1 MHAGLEEPELQVRPL
16 HGDPPVELTRCQ
28 INYDVFAAE
37 ADEQNALRSKEVEWL
52 VHLIVRDAHAQKRRD
67 EVREFVERF
76 LREASCTQ
84 FALQESNGFWEVHS
98 QGIAHFRGVRRAQ
111 RCGGDCDDDYEDD
124 DDYTAPRSRGRALPL
139 MQVSIQ
145 SRGSHPKD

>member
-1 MHAGLEEPELQVRPL
+1 MDYYVLA
-16 HGDPPVELTRCQ
+16 T
-28 INYDVFAAE
+28 E
-37 ADEQNALRSKEVEWL
+37 ADEQNDLRSKEVEWL

-67 EVREFVERF
+67 EIREFVEKF
-76 LREASCTQ
+76 LPEASCTQ

-111 RCGGDCDDDYEDD
+111 RRGGDSDDDDDDDDD
-124 DDYTAPRSRGRALPL
+124 DDYTASRSRGRALPP

-145 SRGSHPKD
+145 SRRSHRKD